1 MKRNKTYFQCM
12 KTSEKELLN
21 KEVETIKKN
30 WVKILELKN
39 TISEMKKSF
48 DKFIAKWTCQMQE

>member
-1 MKRNKTYFQCM
+1 M

-30 WVKILELKN
+30 WMKILELKN
-39 TISEMKKSF
+39 TISEMKK
-48 DKFIAKWTCQMQE
+48 KFW

>member
-1 MKRNKTYFQCM
+1 M

-39 TISEMKKSF
+39 TISEMKK
-48 DKFIAKWTCQMQE
+48 KFG